1 MPTSS
6 LKNLK
11 NEIDIQCYKTMDKS
25 NEEQILKLQNI
36 LINKVKEV
44 EKIGMAELSGLT
56 NSFQE
61 IKAEMKEL
69 NKSSID
75 HEEIEGRL
83 SEALLE
89 VEKVMLKNR
98 SIHFMR
104 SGKGIDENNHFL
116 GLIVIIED
124 QFISRETFNKK

>member
-61 IKAEMKEL
+61 IEAEMKEL

-75 HEEIEGRL
+75 YEDIEGRL
-83 SEALLE
+83 S
-89 VEKVMLKNR
+89 VYKPGN
-98 SIHFMR
+98 F
-104 SGKGIDENNHFL
+104 
-116 GLIVIIED
+116 
-124 QFISRETFNKK
+124 